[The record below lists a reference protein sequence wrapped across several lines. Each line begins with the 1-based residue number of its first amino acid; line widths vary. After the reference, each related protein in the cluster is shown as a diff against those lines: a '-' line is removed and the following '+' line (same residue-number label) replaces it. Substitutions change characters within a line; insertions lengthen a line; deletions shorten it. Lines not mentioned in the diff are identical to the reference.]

1 MILIKSSES
10 SEIDESDPLSL
21 MSLESYSVITYTNDI
36 ATPGLLRE
44 IVYDLSTWTLRCHL
58 HTLQKLL
65 FWVHSTCHWDHRQVL
80 GASCRCYQ
88 FCVSWFSFALWFLW
102 VSGFFWVWGPHK
114 LLMESHPH
122 MCFLML
128 LRKLC
133 EGSPQFQSNPTLAG
147 RDLSKMLPLTIHGDG
162 TPVCGAGKSWSKMGD
177 FFSWSC
183 MLMTSGHSQ
192 LSRFLIFM
200 VHAYMRCPNLMS

>member
-1 MILIKSSES
+1 MNSPVSSTHITETSFSSTSHLPLRSSTSSGSKLQVLSILCFLVFFRPMI
-10 SEIDESDPLSL
+10 L
-21 MSLESYSVITYTNDI
+21 MSLRFLFESEGPTS
-36 ATPGLLRE
+36 
-44 IVYDLSTWTLRCHL
+44 
-58 HTLQKLL
+58 
-65 FWVHSTCHWDHRQVL
+65 
-80 GASCRCYQ
+80 
-88 FCVSWFSFALWFLW
+88 FLW
-102 VSGFFWVWGPHK
+102 NPT
-114 LLMESHPH
+114 PPQ

-128 LRKLC
+128 LKKLC

-147 RDLSKMLPLTIHGDG
+147 RVLSKMLPLTIHGDG

-192 LSRFLIFM
+192 LTRFLIFM

>member
-1 MILIKSSES
+1 
-10 SEIDESDPLSL
+10 
-21 MSLESYSVITYTNDI
+21 MSQ
-36 ATPGLLRE
+36 
-44 IVYDLSTWTLRCHL
+44 TL
-58 HTLQKLL
+58 
-65 FWVHSTCHWDHRQVL
+65 WV
-80 GASCRCYQ
+80 
-88 FCVSWFSFALWFLW
+88 LW
-102 VSGFFWVWGPHK
+102 VSGVIVLWHILKTSRPQDFTGSLSMIYPHELFSVIYTHYRSFFFKYIAPATEIIDKFWEQVAGVINFVFLGFLSPYDSYESQVSFWVWGPHK
-114 LLMESHPH
+114 LLMESHPPQ

-128 LRKLC
+128 LKKLC

-147 RDLSKMLPLTIHGDG
+147 RVLSKMLPLTIHGDG

-192 LSRFLIFM
+192 LTRFLIFM

>member
-1 MILIKSSES
+1 MKSSES
-10 SEIDESDPLSL
+10 SEIDESDSLSL
-21 MSLESYSVITYTNDI
+21 MSLGSYSVMTYIKDI
-36 ATPGLLRE
+36 ATPGLHRE
-44 IVYDLSTWTLRCHL
+44 LVYDLSTWTLQCHL

-65 FWVHSTCHWDHRQVL
+65 FQVHRTCHWDHRQVL

-102 VSGFFWVWGPHK
+102 VSGFFLSLRAPQASYGIP
-114 LLMESHPH
+114 PPQ

-128 LRKLC
+128 LKKLC

-147 RDLSKMLPLTIHGDG
+147 RVLSKMLPLTIHGDG

-192 LSRFLIFM
+192 LTRFLIFM